1 MTKAD
6 FIQAVDSV
14 VNLSAIANDTSRTPR
29 ERDLARV
36 MEVATLLLMKRDFV
50 SAKHILKLSIE
61 ELEK

>member
-14 VNLSAIANDTSRTPR
+14 ENLEAIANDTSRMPR

-36 MEVATLLLMKRDFV
+36 MQTATLLLMKRNFI
-50 SAKHILKLSIE
+50 SAKHILKLSIK